1 MKKTQGAPRNL
12 GSTLFLKERAKIY
25 ICTGLTGDKNMDYTQ
40 LAKDCFYKDIFA
52 VETTG
57 VMIEEARPNY
67 SRCSLL
73 IDERHFNVS
82 GNVMGGAIF
91 TLADYA
97 FGVAAN
103 IENPSAVSLTSTINF
118 IRPTKGPVLYA
129 EAKCIKSGRSITFF
143 DVTVTDGEGNI
154 IASVLA
160 NGFRKQ

>member
-1 MKKTQGAPRNL
+1 
-12 GSTLFLKERAKIY
+12 
-25 ICTGLTGDKNMDYTQ
+25 MDYTQ

-57 VMIEEARPNY
+57 VRIEEARPNY
-67 SRCSLL
+67 SRCSLK

-97 FGVAAN
+97 FGVAVN
-103 IENPSAVSLTSTINF
+103 TGDPSSVSLSSTINF

-129 EAKCIKSGRSITFF
+129 EAKCIKRGRSITFF
-143 DVTVTDGEGNI
+143 DVTVTDDDGNI
-154 IASVLA
+154 IATVIA